1 MAGYQHGVVLA
12 VALLGTI
19 WATVQGMP
27 AVDPPGKSPTETK
40 EALNGSE
47 AVNSTE
53 AASSSGFSC
62 EGRIFGYYGD
72 TKNCS
77 LFHYCEPFTDPE
89 KNQFV
94 LHAAYL
100 CPNET
105 VFNQLS
111 LTCVYPAEALDCSR
125 APEYYYVN
133 SHVVPVDSSAEQGS
147 SSEGTSAESQDVKDG
162 KTAAPGAEKPAKPT
176 DSKKP

>member
-1 MAGYQHGVVLA
+1 LPKNNNTLTHTHKMVFSKTITVTV
-12 VALLGTI
+12 VALVAVWVVT
-19 WATVQGMP
+19 QGMP
-27 AVDPPGKSPTETK
+27 AGEADKKEASPTV
-40 EALNGSE
+40 NGSE
-47 AVNSTE
+47 AVNSSE

-62 EGRIFGYYGD
+62 GGRIFGYYGD
-72 TKNCS
+72 VKNCS

-111 LTCVYPAEALDCSR
+111 LTCVYPNEALDCAR

-133 SHVVPVDSSAEQGS
+133 SHVVPVDSSAEQ
-147 SSEGTSAESQDVKDG
+147 TSAESSEEKD
-162 KTAAPGAEKPAKPT
+162 KKDAQPTEEKK
-176 DSKKP
+176 DEKKP

>member
-1 MAGYQHGVVLA
+1 MAFNKTFTAVV
-12 VALLGTI
+12 VALFGVWVVT
-19 WATVQGMP
+19 QGMP
-27 AVDPPGKSPTETK
+27 TGEPEKKSDASAAV
-40 EALNGSE
+40 NISE
-47 AVNSTE
+47 AVNSSE

-72 TKNCS
+72 VKNCS

-111 LTCVYPAEALDCSR
+111 LTCVYPNEALDCAR

-147 SSEGTSAESQDVKDG
+147 SAESSEEKDVK
-162 KTAAPGAEKPAKPT
+162 KEEVETKKEEK
-176 DSKKP
+176 KKE

>member
-1 MAGYQHGVVLA
+1 MAFNKTFTAVV
-12 VALLGTI
+12 VALFGVWVVT
-19 WATVQGMP
+19 QGMP
-27 AVDPPGKSPTETK
+27 TGEADKKDASAAV
-40 EALNGSE
+40 NISE
-47 AVNSTE
+47 AVNSSE

-72 TKNCS
+72 VKNCS

-111 LTCVYPAEALDCSR
+111 LTCVYPNEALDCAR

-147 SSEGTSAESQDVKDG
+147 AESSEEKEGKKDDV
-162 KTAAPGAEKPAKPT
+162 EQEPAKK
-176 DSKKP
+176 DEKKE